1 MAQIQ
6 FYRGSSD
13 KIDTTITPFKDGAVY
28 FTPDD
33 GGLYIDS
40 STDGENTR
48 HHINKRELP
57 EVTVADEWKFA
68 RVVGGEWASVTVPY
82 DQEIN
87 SIKTS
92 MTSPFNYK
100 GEVSLASELPTEN
113 NEANDTYYVQEYKYR
128 VTWTGEAWEQSSM
141 DETDYTNELAA
152 LRSDLD
158 DIRGATRNLWPFGDV
173 EIPATKTSGDITL
186 IFPEP
191 LPAGTYTFSAL
202 VNSNAETTNSLLTF
216 YNGRTIPANKVAQTT
231 LQKGVRDGVTIT
243 TTGPADRVL
252 LSTGNNSSTSAG
264 KTGSWVDIQLESG
277 TEQNDYIQH
286 MTAVDLVAREK
297 ANENETAI
305 SSLSDVVSGVTA
317 SLDGISTS
325 VETLEY
331 ADKNIVEETRN
342 LWPFGDAVITEETSD
357 GDVDFVFSE
366 PLPAG
371 TYTLSAMISSDSD
384 SSVSKFTFYNGIGS
398 PTNKVGEASL
408 ANDTG
413 ERVGKAVTLTGPATR
428 VRFRSGTNTADS
440 DGKAASWVDI
450 QLETGARQ
458 TEYIPRLTAV
468 DYVSRDLIDK
478 TTEETRNL
486 WPFGD
491 VKITAASGM
500 TMRILPKPLPAGDY
514 MVSAL
519 PAIENEKATSAVF
532 EFYNGQAGSGGVK
545 VKAVTFKHGE
555 RGSKLA
561 VLDSDA
567 DRVYVNAGTNSST
580 SAGGTGTWRDIQIE
594 KGNKATEYVP
604 HLTAVDYVARSTVI
618 GFLDDPEDG
627 KDYTADFQSILA
639 DRGVLR
645 LGKGQWMIS
654 GLTMPENT
662 AIIGS
667 GNESVLVLDAN
678 ATTHAVKMQS
688 GCILS
693 QLKIVGDGT
702 FVPDGTIT
710 DRHGVYCDEVN
721 VRMKIDNIEVT
732 GFSGG
737 GITFTDTG
745 HGVDSNVECVNAHC
759 YKNNVGVYLKSLTEF
774 HNFTNVHCTDNY
786 YGAIVNGGNNVFA
799 NCGFNSNDYM
809 GVLFDNTDGTL
820 SNTAMGAFV
829 GCTFE
834 HNGDNAGPNLKM
846 VNMVGGETF
855 TGCFFHYGSVE
866 LTKMYGCVFDACN
879 FHTCNISL
887 TNCWSGCNIFS
898 NCISNSNSGVTMT
911 LTNSNNTK
919 VVNCWTRD
927 GSAWA

>member
-1 MAQIQ
+1 MSPRPGKGLGISRPFFGFLGAAAAFPQCMLKEKRGETMASYEYYKLGPVTAYAIAKEHG
-6 FYRGSSD
+6 FVGTEAEWLESLH
-13 KIDTTITPFKDGAVY
+13 A
-28 FTPDD
+28 
-33 GGLYIDS
+33 
-40 STDGENTR
+40 STEQVGQWLREN
-48 HHINKRELP
+48 P
-57 EVTVADEWKFA
+57 EVLQQMNPVKGSVA
-68 RVVGGEWASVTVPY
+68 T
-82 DQEIN
+82 
-87 SIKTS
+87 
-92 MTSPFNYK
+92 
-100 GEVSLASELPTEN
+100 LANLPSSGN
-113 NEANDTYYVQEYKYR
+113 QLNDTYYVQSEKYR
-128 VTWTGEAWEQSSM
+128 VTWTGTQWVQTSMSEA
-141 DETDYTNELAA
+141 DYASELTAIRNEVKIA
-152 LRSDLD
+152 LD
-158 DIRGATRNLWPFGDV
+158 DISEETRNLWPFGDV
-173 EIPATKTSGDITL
+173 EITADSGMASRIFSEELPEGTYMVSAYPEIENEKATSAVLEFYYGRPGSSGGVKVGSAVFTIGERGAKPVTL
-186 IFPEP
+186 ERSADRVYVN
-191 LPAGTYTFSAL
+191 AGTY
-202 VNSNAETTNSLLTF
+202 
-216 YNGRTIPANKVAQTT
+216 
-231 LQKGVRDGVTIT
+231 
-243 TTGPADRVL
+243 
-252 LSTGNNSSTSAG
+252 STESAG
-264 KTGSWVDIQLESG
+264 GTGTWRDIQIEEG
-277 TEQNDYIQH
+277 NTQTEYIPH
-286 MTAVDLVAREK
+286 LTAVDLVAREK
-297 ANENETAI
+297 ANGNETAI
-305 SSLSDVVSGVTA
+305 SYLTDTV
-317 SLDGISTS
+317 
-325 VETLEY
+325 
-331 ADKNIVEETRN
+331 VEETRN
-342 LWPFGDAVITEETSD
+342 LWPFGDAVITKETSD

-371 TYTLSAMISSDSD
+371 TYNLSAMVSSDSN
-384 SSVSKFTFYNGIGS
+384 SSVSKFTFYNGIGI
-398 PTNKVGEASL
+398 PNNRVGEESL
-408 ANDTG
+408 ANNTG
-413 ERVGKAVTLTGPATR
+413 ERAGKVVKLTGPATR

-440 DGKAASWVDI
+440 DGKPASWVDI
-450 QLETGARQ
+450 QLEAGPTQ
-458 TEYIPRLTAV
+458 TDYIPHLTAV
-468 DYVSRDLIDK
+468 DYTSRDLIDK
-478 TTEETRNL
+478 TIEETRNL

-500 TMRILPKPLPAGDY
+500 ATCMFPKPLPAGDY

-519 PAIENEKATSAVF
+519 PAIKNEKATSAVF

-545 VKAVTFKHGE
+545 VKSVTFKHGE
-555 RGSKLA
+555 RGAKLA
-561 VLDSDA
+561 VLASDA

-594 KGNKATEYVP
+594 EGDKATEYIP

-688 GCILS
+688 GCSLS
-693 QLKIVGDGT
+693 KLKIVGDGT

-710 DRHGVYCDEVN
+710 DRHGVYCDAVN

-834 HNGDNAGPNLKM
+834 HNGGDAGPNLKM

-855 TGCFFHYGSVE
+855 TGCFFHIGSVE

-879 FHTCNISL
+879 FHTCNITL
-887 TNCWSGCNIFS
+887 TDCWSGCNIFS

-911 LTNSNNTK
+911 RTNSNNTK

-927 GSAWA
+927 GSAWPQ